1 VLDVL
6 GVGELQGVDA
16 DDAGPAAGLDDGADG
31 RGRDDVILFFF
42 GGGRE
47 RTERKRE
54 KATKES
60 EKSEEKVF
68 FAAAS
73 KKMAKKIK
81 KLLILPSRSRCRA
94 AGTRRPWPRL

>member
-1 VLDVL
+1 MLDVL

-31 RGRDDVILFFF
+31 RGRDDVILFFLE
-42 GGGRE
+42 GG
-47 RTERKRE
+47 
-54 KATKES
+54 

-81 KLLILPSRSRCRA
+81 KLLFLPSRSRCRA